1 MANLTDDVLKWTLDI
16 NGQPAMKELN
26 DLEQST
32 KDLERTNKDLRVE
45 LQKMEAAGKKNTD
58 EYKRLQNQM
67 KGNKATI
74 EQNKSQMDKLRKE
87 VGLNALTAKQL
98 RQEYRHLK
106 TQMDNTTP
114 GTAEWKRLEK
124 QLGDVKNRLGQVNV
138 ASKKTNQVMGAFKS
152 ILPAL
157 GFAAVAAG
165 AKQLLSNIIAVR
177 QQFEKY
183 EAVLR
188 VSLGSQKAASRELN
202 MLKQF
207 AAETPFALS
216 ELTGAYVKLTNY
228 GLKPTR
234 EELTKY
240 GDVAASVGKSFDQY
254 VEAIADAVTFEF
266 ERLKEF
272 GIKAKKEGDKISFTF
287 KEQTTVV
294 DANSQAIKEYMAS
307 LGELEG
313 VQGSMAAI
321 SETLGGRIS
330 NLGDAW
336 DMLLDTLGG
345 QTSGVFITAINWLV
359 ELINMVTMAFRSIES
374 IKEQVNQ
381 NMAEISMKNALKE
394 VNIISASLI
403 RNGVDF
409 QTAQK
414 RALELYNQQMQK
426 SIEAAKAQLK
436 NADEPQKEAL
446 QKRINLMVQEVEAVK
461 AYNEQMDAQALI
473 RQKKE
478 EERLKKEADKIKKL
492 KNDIYKSLHGSTSG
506 NYNLNSEEA
515 MLQQF
520 RPQNEELPDFDPMAT
535 MNEFFAQQQELLKQ
549 QYADGIIDQETYL
562 QILEDNE
569 VAHLMTMIEI
579 KKALG
584 EDTVALESQLA
595 DKKIEI
601 AENEA
606 TYQKQLN
613 ADIKNAAID
622 SAQQISEAIFSIKQN
637 QIQAELD
644 AKLSAIDKEREAE
657 LANQNLTEEEKEAIN
672 EKYRKKEAAIKLA
685 AWKKEKNAAL
695 SQAAINGALAIT
707 KTFATYGFTPAAWV
721 AAAAQGVSTAAQ
733 IAVIASQ
740 KPPEFRKGGYTDQDA
755 SDDIPAGIVHTN
767 EFVAN
772 RYATQNPTV
781 RPVLDM
787 IDYAQRNGSIS
798 TLNLPAMIKSVGYK
812 SGGYV
817 QNASNPEATTEAA
830 NYTPLISAINRF
842 EDAVSRLQA
851 EGIKGKWV
859 YQDFKTIQR
868 KEESAINKTT

>member
-216 ELTGAYVKLTNY
+216 QLTGAYVKLTNY

-254 VEAIADAVTFEF
+254 VEAIADAATFEF

-321 SETLGGRIS
+321 SATLGGRIS

-336 DMLLDTLGG
+336 DMLLDSMGG
-345 QTSGVFITAINWLV
+345 KTSGVFITVINYMTMF
-359 ELINMVTMAFRSIES
+359 INKLTIALRSMEDIRAE
-374 IKEQVNQ
+374 VMQ
-381 NMAEISMKNALKE
+381 NMETQSMQNALQE
-394 VNIISASLI
+394 INSISASLI
-403 RNGVDF
+403 RNGVDV

-414 RALELYNQQMQK
+414 RAFELYSQQMEN
-426 SIEAAKAQLK
+426 SIAAAREQLK
-436 NADEPQKEAL
+436 TAEGDQKTWL
-446 QKRINLMVQEVEAVK
+446 QTRLDLLTQENEAVK
-461 AYNEQMDAQALI
+461 TYYKQMDDQALI

-478 EERLKKEADKIKKL
+478 EERLKLEGDKLQKL
-492 KNDIYKSLHGSTSG
+492 KNDIFKAEQGSSSWQ
-506 NYNLNSEEA
+506 YNMNSEEA

-520 RPQNEELPDFDPMAT
+520 RPSDEELPDFDPMAT
-535 MNEFFAQQQELLKQ
+535 MDELFAQQQLKLDEQRAAGLLSE
-549 QYADGIIDQETYL
+549 QEHNIL
-562 QILEDNE
+562 LEDVE
-569 VAHLMTMIEI
+569 RAHLITMLNLREQLGMDTLDIE
-579 KKALG
+579 K
-584 EDTVALESQLA
+584 ELA
-595 DKKIEI
+595 
-601 AENEA
+601 
-606 TYQKQLN
+606 QKQIEEQKRVEQEKI
-613 ADIKNAAID
+613 A
-622 SAQQISEAIFSIKQN
+622 SQQRIFDN
-637 QIQAELD
+637 V
-644 AKLSAIDKEREAE
+644 ERFQYLASNFVNSMMDAE
-657 LANQNLTEEEKEAIN
+657 LANAGENEEKKKEI
-672 EKYRKKEAAIKLA
+672 RKKYAVAQFLITASEITADTAMAVMKAVAASPLTGGLPWSAVVAGI
-685 AWKKEKNAAL
+685 
-695 SQAAINGALAIT
+695 GALQI
-707 KTFATYGFTPAAWV
+707 ATAYGEMNKVRNLWTGGFTGPGEWD
-721 AAAAQGVSTAAQ
+721 
-733 IAVIASQ
+733 
-740 KPPEFRKGGYTDQDA
+740 KPQ
-755 SDDIPAGIVHTN
+755 GIVHSN

-772 RYATQNPTV
+772 RFATQNPTV
-781 RPVLDM
+781 RPVLDL
-787 IDYAQRNGSIS
+787 IDYAQRSGNIS
-798 TLNLPAMIKSVGYK
+798 NLNLPAAMAAAPGTKEIIRESNTTVDPTSIQIMAELRDELRKGIQAK
-812 SGGYV
+812 LI
-817 QNASNPEATTEAA
+817 ASETYYRTHNEGA
-830 NYTPLISAINRF
+830 
-842 EDAVSRLQA
+842 DRLSN
-851 EGIKGKWV
+851 
-859 YQDFKTIQR
+859 FKQ
-868 KEESAINKTT
+868 KLP